1 MEESKIDDIIQRY
14 HLDNIYY
21 GLDNKN
27 IFKRVDRFNNKR
39 TLVIIFSILA
49 LENLHE
55 IIFSL
60 WHFLDKRD
68 PDNPDRDS
76 RKVFYYWN
84 IVSEFCCDIYVGTL
98 LTLSWLTFTK
108 LKIGTKIFF

>member
-76 RKVFYYWN
+76 GKVFYYWN

-108 LKIGTKIFF
+108 LKIETKIFF

>member
-27 IFKRVDRFNNKR
+27 IFKRVDRFNLKK
-39 TLVIIFSILA
+39 TLILLFSILA

-55 IIFSL
+55 IIFNL
-60 WHFLDKRD
+60 WHFLDNRD
-68 PDNPDRDS
+68 PDNPDRGDGKS
-76 RKVFYYWN
+76 FYYWN
-84 IVSEFCCDIYVGTL
+84 IASEFCCDIYVGTL
-98 LTLSWLTFTK
+98 LLLSWLTFTK
-108 LKIGTKIFF
+108 LKIDTKIFY